1 MANRTMEMEQTGSH
15 RPQVTTRRRG
25 GRIVVSNIRFPD
37 PLYFAILAEATKREW
52 SFSHMVRHLCE
63 ASIEGIE

>member
-1 MANRTMEMEQTGSH
+1 MKLDKNTIRDTEAPH
-15 RPQVTTRRRG
+15 PQVRGRRRN

-37 PLYFAILAEATKREW
+37 KLYHEIVAEAKKREW